1 MACGYIFCSL
11 WRYYSKFTSKKS
23 ISFFLRRV
31 LCYEPHELEIPD
43 YINRVPPWL
52 ANIPFICLDQLC
64 PGSWVSENLLSYF
77 SSWSASS
84 LRPLPLLSWGLRPHL
99 EYVVC
104 GRLLSKRVGTQPFFP
119 FLASIPMSVSCRGC
133 LDPTHIQLLPQL
145 LSPPS
150 GPPRYVQ
157 EVLLWLDFQLAH
169 QILSNQECLCL
180 QWKCRREQF
189 CWKRAVFQLLCV

>member
-133 LDPTHIQLLPQL
+133 LDRSACLICIGNLTCPKRNSAFTSVLFFPQSSLKWWHHPLPHH
-145 LSPPS
+145 SFTS
-150 GPPRYVQ
+150 
-157 EVLLWLDFQLAH
+157 H
-169 QILSNQECLCL
+169 
-180 QWKCRREQF
+180 
-189 CWKRAVFQLLCV
+189 KRKRWVVHL